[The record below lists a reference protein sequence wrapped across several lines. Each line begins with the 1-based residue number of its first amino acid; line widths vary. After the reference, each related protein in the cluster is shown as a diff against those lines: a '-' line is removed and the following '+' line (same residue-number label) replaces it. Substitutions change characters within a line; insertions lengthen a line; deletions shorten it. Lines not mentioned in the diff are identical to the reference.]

1 MKYYNYSVNL
11 VEILK
16 EEGDQFVFIQ
26 YYPTGEEVRKV
37 LNSYHVSKMLE
48 NNDWLVA
55 EEC

>member
-26 YYPTGEEVRKV
+26 YHPTGEEVRKV

>member
-1 MKYYNYSVNL
+1 MKYYSYSVNL

-16 EEGDQFVFIQ
+16 EEGDQFVHVQ